1 MSKRIRTS
9 SFSREESQEAQQD
22 GSLFEVLPRGKVLL
36 PHRFRKGN
44 GMTTSAVYD
53 TGNQKVSDI
62 ELDDRIFGAKINP
75 TLFYDVVRRNI
86 ASRRK
91 GTASTKNRALVR
103 GGGAKPWR
111 QKGTGR
117 ARAGT
122 RRSPLWK
129 GGGTIFGPMPRDYS
143 FSLPKKVKRAALR
156 AALSL
161 RRQEGKLILLNDFPL
176 EGFKTRQVLE
186 VLRRFQVE
194 DALIVTDE
202 KHPRLERSAQNIPGI
217 EVLRCENLNVYDI
230 LNHEHLIL
238 LRPTV
243 EKIEGALAS

>member
-1 MSKRIRTS
+1 
-9 SFSREESQEAQQD
+9 
-22 GSLFEVLPRGKVLL
+22 
-36 PHRFRKGN
+36 
-44 GMTTSAVYD
+44 MTTLAVYD
-53 TGNQKVSDI
+53 IGNQKVGDI
-62 ELDDRIFGAKINP
+62 ELDGRIFEAKVNAALIH
-75 TLFYDVVRRNI
+75 DVIRKDL

-91 GTASTKNRALVR
+91 GTAATKNRALVR

-117 ARAGT
+117 ARAGS
-122 RRSPLWK
+122 RRSPLWR

-143 FSLPKKVKRAALR
+143 FSLPKKVRRAALR
-156 AALSL
+156 AVLSL
-161 RRQEGKLILLNDFPL
+161 RRQEGKLILLSDFPL
-176 EGFKTRQVLE
+176 AGFKTRPVLE
-186 VLRRFQVE
+186 VLKKFQVE

-202 KHPRLERSAQNIPGI
+202 KHPHLERSSRNIPGI
-217 EVLRCENLNVYDI
+217 DVLRYESLNVYDI

>member
-1 MSKRIRTS
+1 
-9 SFSREESQEAQQD
+9 
-22 GSLFEVLPRGKVLL
+22 
-36 PHRFRKGN
+36 
-44 GMTTSAVYD
+44 MTTLAVYD
-53 TGNQKVSDI
+53 TGYQKVSDL
-62 ELDDRIFGAKINP
+62 ELDDRVFDAKVN
-75 TLFYDVVRRNI
+75 TALFYDVVRKDL

-122 RRSPLWK
+122 RRSPLWR

-143 FSLPKKVKRAALR
+143 LSLPKKVRRAALR

-161 RRQEGKLILLNDFPL
+161 KRQEGKLILLNNFPL
-176 EGFKTRQVLE
+176 DGFKTRQVLE
-186 VLRRFQVE
+186 VLRRFQVQ
-194 DALIVTDE
+194 DALIVTAGSD
-202 KHPRLERSAQNIPGI
+202 PYLERSARNIPEI
-217 EVLRCENLNVYDI
+217 DVLRYEGLNVYDI

>member
-1 MSKRIRTS
+1 
-9 SFSREESQEAQQD
+9 
-22 GSLFEVLPRGKVLL
+22 
-36 PHRFRKGN
+36 
-44 GMTTSAVYD
+44 MTTLAVYD
-53 TGNQKVSDI
+53 IGNKKVSDI
-62 ELDDRIFGAKINP
+62 ELDDRIFDAKVNP
-75 TLFYDVVRRNI
+75 TLFYDVVRMGL
-86 ASRRK
+86 SSQRK

-122 RRSPLWK
+122 RRSPLWR
-129 GGGTIFGPMPRDYS
+129 GGGTVFGPMPRNYS
-143 FSLPKKVKRAALR
+143 FTLPKKVKRAALR

-161 RRQEGKLILLNDFPL
+161 KRQEGKLVLLNDFPL

-194 DALIVTDE
+194 DALIITDE
-202 KHPRLERSAQNIPGI
+202 KHPYLERSTRNIPGI
-217 EVLRCENLNVYDI
+217 EVLRYEGLNVYDI

-238 LRPTV
+238 LRSTV
-243 EKIEGALAS
+243 EKIQGAFAS

>member
-1 MSKRIRTS
+1 
-9 SFSREESQEAQQD
+9 
-22 GSLFEVLPRGKVLL
+22 
-36 PHRFRKGN
+36 
-44 GMTTSAVYD
+44 MTLSAVYD
-53 TGNQKVSDI
+53 IGNQKVSDI
-62 ELDDRIFGAKINP
+62 NLDDRIFDAKINP
-75 TLFYDVVRRNI
+75 TLFYDVVRMDL
-86 ASRRK
+86 ASQRK
-91 GTASTKNRALVR
+91 GTASTKNKALVR

-117 ARAGT
+117 ARAGS
-122 RRSPLWK
+122 RRSPLWR

-161 RRQEGKLILLNDFPL
+161 KRQEGKLILLKDFSL

-186 VLRRFQVE
+186 VLRRFQVQ
-194 DALIVTDE
+194 DALIITDE
-202 KHPRLERSAQNIPGI
+202 KNSFLERSARNIPGI
-217 EVLRCENLNVYDI
+217 EVLRYEGLNVYNI

-243 EKIEGALAS
+243 EKIEGALLS